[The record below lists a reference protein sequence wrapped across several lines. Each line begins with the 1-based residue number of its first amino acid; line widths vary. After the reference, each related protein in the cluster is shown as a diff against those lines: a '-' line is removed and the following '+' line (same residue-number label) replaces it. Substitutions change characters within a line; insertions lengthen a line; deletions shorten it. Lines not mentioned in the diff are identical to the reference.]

1 MVVRTTVNEDE
12 EIHMSRSSVVKSH
25 ASRAKV
31 GALVV
36 GLSLVL
42 GVSAPLA
49 ASAATTHKV
58 YGPFTSLSGCT
69 AARGAVGGMIA
80 GSGTAATIGA
90 CTPVDTGWQ
99 FVVRYIF

>member
-1 MVVRTTVNEDE
+1 MTSNTA
-12 EIHMSRSSVVKSH
+12 VKSH
-25 ASRAKV
+25 TTRV
-31 GALVV
+31 RIGALAV

-80 GSGTAATIGA
+80 GNGTAATIGA
-90 CTPVDTGWQ
+90 CTPVETGWQ